1 MASHRRLGIVS
12 VTSYSNI
19 VVIPNRV
26 VLRVIDVQKDRVTS
40 LMELTEIHVRG
51 VRRIQGSKATA
62 KLARHIEHPP
72 RP

>member
-1 MASHRRLGIVS
+1 M
-12 VTSYSNI
+12 
-19 VVIPNRV
+19 
-26 VLRVIDVQKDRVTS
+26 RVIDVQRGRVTG

-51 VRRIQGSKATA
+51 VRCVQGSKATA